1 MGNGRAMSIRTEVS
15 SEKIRQLVLGTLP
28 HPTTGPTGEVIFGP
42 GGNLDSLGLVNYL
55 ADLEYRLAEEFGR
68 EVVLASEQAM
78 SRSRSPFRDVS
89 ALTEYILEL
98 LAK

>member
-1 MGNGRAMSIRTEVS
+1 MSITPQTQATF
-15 SEKIRQLVLGTLP
+15 EKIHHLVIDTLP
-28 HPTTGPTGEVIFGP
+28 RQVSNPNDAPIFGSE
-42 GGNLDSLGLVNYL
+42 GALDSLELVSFL

-78 SRSRSPFRDVS
+78 SRSRSPFRDAA
-89 ALTEYILEL
+89 ALTDYIVEL